1 MDNLNA
7 FVFKG
12 VKNTLENYKKK
23 THLKELDKY
32 NLKISSI
39 VNQIK
44 NEKSSFDYQKEF
56 IDYLENFKTKIS
68 FR

>member
-32 NLKISSI
+32 NLKVSSI